1 MRRPLV
7 TTLLCVSGAALVGAI
22 GSTTACT
29 IELHEPDGGVR
40 ATTILSP
47 DQGEFTTVSP
57 VFERRCGTLDCHG
70 QVGRP
75 LRIYS
80 GLGLRMPNDA
90 GNTPGSN
97 ATTPEEITANYLAVV
112 GLEPEQMTRVI
123 AGIDPPRSLLIL
135 AKPLLLESHK
145 GGPAIATTGD
155 PAETCI
161 TSWINDGIGPPVATG
176 LNKKACTDA
185 VSGF

>member
-1 MRRPLV
+1 MKRRIV
-7 TTLLCVSGAALVGAI
+7 TTLLCVSGAAAMGAI
-22 GSTTACT
+22 ASTTACT
-29 IELHEPDGGVR
+29 IELNEKDGGVR
-40 ATTILSP
+40 ATTILAP
-47 DQGEFTTVSP
+47 DQGEFTSVSP

-80 GLGLRMPNDA
+80 GLGLRLPNDA

-97 ATTPEEITANYLAVV
+97 ATTPEEITANYLAVI
-112 GLEPEQMTRVI
+112 GLEPEQMSRVI
-123 AGIDPPRSLLIL
+123 AGQDPPRSLLIL
-135 AKPLLLESHK
+135 AKPLMLESHK
-145 GGPAIATTGD
+145 GGPAIATAGD
-155 PAETCI
+155 PAEDCI
-161 TSWINDGIGPPVATG
+161 TSWINDGIGPPAAQG